1 MKIVN
6 TRTFL
11 LFALFCLALIPLRT
25 FSGKI
30 IDAADYFNWRK
41 LVMSPEKPDMALTIT
56 QRNELG
62 FEVLSDINQKV
73 ICAYNIRFDPGEDY
87 HRRRDLKLLNGDG
100 SKTLLVPATFVMAP
114 DSTIV
119 AAHVEANYTERMSVD
134 EILKVLKT

>member
-6 TRTFL
+6 TRTFF
-11 LFALFCLALIPLRT
+11 LFALFCLALIPLRA
-25 FSGKI
+25 FSGNI

-41 LVMSPEKPDMALTIT
+41 LAINPEKPDMALTIT

-62 FEVLSDINQKV
+62 FEELSDINQKV
-73 ICAYNIRFDPGEDY
+73 ICAYNIRFDPGDDY
-87 HRRRDLKLLNGDG
+87 HQRRDLTLLNGNG
-100 SKTLLVPATFVMAP
+100 AQTLLVPATFVIAP

-119 AAHVEANYTERMSVD
+119 TTHVEANYTERMSVD